1 MATHHDLIIIGTG
14 SGNSLLTPELD
25 GLDIAI
31 VEEGTFGG
39 TCLNVGCIPT
49 KMLVLPADRVLESRE
64 AGRLGVTIS
73 REVSVDWPAIRDRIF
88 TDRIDQIAAGGERY
102 RRSQDFVTVYAATA
116 RFVGERRLALSTGEE
131 ITADRVVVA
140 AGSRADLLDVD
151 GLDRVDPARGVHT
164 SDTVMRMD
172 ELPQRMAI
180 IGGGFVA
187 CEFAHVFSSLG
198 VEVTQVQRS
207 GRLLRAEDEVIS
219 RRYTE
224 LARGRHDLRLETVV
238 SSATRDDTTGAWTL
252 GLKGLDGDTDVEVD
266 AVLVAVGRTPNGSR
280 LGVEAAGIELDDRGV
295 VVVDEQ
301 QRTTADGVWALGDVA
316 NAWQLKHVANHEARV
331 VAHNLA
337 VDTGRHRD
345 PDASPMDADH
355 RYVPHAVFGHPQ
367 IAAFGPTP
375 AELDE
380 AGTPYVSYTQSFGDT
395 AYGWALEDTTGILS
409 VYADPTTGLLLS
421 AHCMGPQAS
430 TLIQPLIQAA
440 SFGQSAREV
449 ARGQYWIHPALA
461 EVVENALLGLDL
473 PGE

>member
-14 SGNSLLTPELD
+14 SGNSLVTAELE

-64 AGRLGVTIS
+64 ATRLGVTIGG
-73 REVSVDWPAIRDRIF
+73 EVSVDWPAIRDRIF
-88 TDRIDQIAAGGERY
+88 TERIDLIAAGGERY
-102 RRSQDFVTVYAATA
+102 RRSQGSVTVYAATA
-116 RFVGERRLALSTGEE
+116 TFVGPRRLSLSTGEE
-131 ITADRVVVA
+131 ITADRLVVA
-140 AGSRADLLDVD
+140 AGSRADLLDID
-151 GLDRVDPARGVHT
+151 GLDRPDPARGVHT
-164 SDTVMRMD
+164 SDTVMRME
-172 ELPQRMAI
+172 ELPRRMAI

-187 CEFAHVFSSLG
+187 CEFAHVFASLG

-207 GRLLRAEDEVIS
+207 GALLRAEDAEIS

-224 LARGRHDLRLETVV
+224 LARGRHDLRLETQVT
-238 SSATRDDTTGAWTL
+238 SASRSDAGVWTL
-252 GLKGLDGDTDVEVD
+252 ALKGLDGDTDVEAD
-266 AVLVAVGRTPNGSR
+266 AVLVAVGRTPNGAR
-280 LGVEAAGIELDDRGV
+280 LGVEAGGIELDDRGV
-295 VVVDEQ
+295 VVVDAQ
-301 QRTTADGVWALGDVA
+301 QRTTAEGVWALGDVA

-337 VDTGRHRD
+337 VDTGRAQGE
-345 PDASPMDADH
+345 PTESDH
-355 RYVPHAVFGHPQ
+355 RFVPHAVFGHPQ
-367 IAAFGPTP
+367 VAAFGPTR

-380 AGTPYVSYTQSFGDT
+380 AGTPYVHYTQAFGDT
-395 AYGWALEDTTGILS
+395 AYGWALEDTTGILT
-409 VYADPTTGLLLS
+409 VCADPDTGLLLS
-421 AHCMGPQAS
+421 AHCMGPNAS

-440 SFGQSAREV
+440 SFGQSATEV

-473 PGE
+473 DLDRA